1 MELKSPQMP
10 SKSSNRQNLPA
21 TVMLQMRRQ
30 VAIGL
35 GIVALLVGGIGGWA
49 ATAKL
54 SGAVVGAGTVVV
66 ENNVKKVQHP
76 SGGIVGE
83 IRVREGDSVAAG
95 DLVMRLDDTITR
107 ANLGVVMS
115 QIDEL
120 LVRQSRLIA
129 ERDGLTEMTLP
140 DALIERVKQP
150 EVAKLVAGERALFQN
165 RRSSREG
172 QKSQLRERLNQL
184 SEEVGG
190 IEAQHRAKI
199 RETQLIRQE
208 LGENEKLFAKNL
220 TPLSKITQL
229 RREATRIEGETGQLT
244 AARAQSRA
252 RIAETELQ
260 IIQLDNDLRTEVT
273 KELREIQARL
283 SELGERRI
291 AAEDQLKRVDIRA
304 PQSGVVHQL
313 AVHTIGGVIS
323 ASEPVML
330 IVPHDEVLV
339 LEVKIAQQDIAQLRP
354 NQEAFVRFTAFNQQ
368 TTPELKGKVTR
379 ISADVWRDPQTN
391 FVYYNCRIT
400 LEEDE
405 LKKLDGQR
413 LLPGM
418 PAEVYIQ
425 TAERTAL
432 SYAVQPLMNQIRKA
446 FNER

>member
-1 MELKSPQMP
+1 MQPQSPQTPATKAPM
-10 SKSSNRQNLPA
+10 SSSPA
-21 TVMLQMRRQ
+21 TVMMQMRRQ

-35 GIVALLVGGIGGWA
+35 GVVALLIGGIGGWA

-66 ENNVKKVQHP
+66 DNNVKKVQHP
-76 SGGIVGE
+76 SGGIVGD
-83 IRVREGDSVAAG
+83 IRVREGDTVAAG

-107 ANLGVVMS
+107 ANLGIVLS
-115 QIDEL
+115 QVDEL
-120 LVRQSRLIA
+120 LVRQSRLSA
-129 ERDGLTEMTLP
+129 ERDGLSEMTLP
-140 DALIERVKQP
+140 EAMVERVKQAD
-150 EVAKLVAGERALFQN
+150 VAKLVASERALFLN
-165 RRSSREG
+165 RRTSREG

-184 SEEVGG
+184 NEEVGG

-199 RETQLIRQE
+199 KETQLVRQE

-260 IIQLDNDLRTEVT
+260 ILQLDNDLRTEVT

-283 SELGERRI
+283 AELAERRV

-304 PQSGVVHQL
+304 PQGGIVHQL
-313 AVHTIGGVIS
+313 AVHTIGGVINPS
-323 ASEPVML
+323 DPVML

-339 LEVKIAQQDIAQLRP
+339 LEVKIAQQDIAQLRQ
-354 NQEAFVRFTAFNQQ
+354 NQETFVRFTVFDQQ
-368 TTPELKGKVTR
+368 TTPELKGRVSR

-391 FVYYNCRIT
+391 FSYYNVRIA
-400 LEEDE
+400 LEDDE
-405 LKKLDGQR
+405 LRKLNGQK

-432 SYAVQPLMNQIRKA
+432 SYAMQPLMNQIRKA

>member
-1 MELKSPQMP
+1 MQSQSAQMP
-10 SKSSNRQNLPA
+10 NKQTASSA
-21 TVMLQMRRQ
+21 ASVMMQMRRQ

-35 GIVALLVGGIGGWA
+35 GIVVLLVGGIGGWA

-76 SGGIVGE
+76 SGGIVGD
-83 IRVREGDSVAAG
+83 IRVRDGDTVNAG

-107 ANLGVVMS
+107 ANLGILMS

-120 LVRQSRLIA
+120 LVRQSRLVA
-129 ERDGLTEMTLP
+129 ERDGRKEMTVP
-140 DALIERVKQP
+140 EALGERIKSP
-150 EVAKLVAGERALFQN
+150 EVANLVASERALFNN
-165 RRSSREG
+165 RRNSREG

-184 SEEVGG
+184 NEEIGG
-190 IEAQHRAKI
+190 IESQHRAKVK
-199 RETQLIRQE
+199 ETQYIRQE
-208 LGENEKLFAKNL
+208 LSENEKLFAKNL

-252 RIAETELQ
+252 RMAETELQ

-283 SELGERRI
+283 SELAERRV
-291 AAEDQLKRVDIRA
+291 AAEDQLKRIDIRA
-304 PQSGVVHQL
+304 PQSGIVHQL
-313 AVHTIGGVIS
+313 AVHTIGGVINS
-323 ASEPVML
+323 SDPVML

-339 LEVKIAQQDIAQLRP
+339 LEVKIAQQDIAQLKP

-368 TTPELKGKVTR
+368 TTPELKGKVSR

-391 FVYYNCRIT
+391 FVYYNTRIA
-400 LEEDE
+400 LDEDE
-405 LKKLDGQR
+405 LKKLDGQK

-432 SYAVQPLMNQIRKA
+432 SYAVQPLLNQIRKA